1 MSSLSS
7 ETAVSGVHHKETMKR
22 LIRTKAQRFQCY
34 TLAKS
39 SDCSCFGLHLKGI
52 SNVYV
57 FMPSHQSKWE
67 PLQRLMAIFSMLMN
81 FKDVN

>member
-7 ETAVSGVHHKETMKR
+7 ETAVSGVHHREAMKR

-39 SDCSCFGLHLKGI
+39 SDCSCFGLYLKEI

-67 PLQRLMAIFSMLMN
+67 LLQRLMAIFSILMK